1 MGIAHFIATTI
12 RIHSKRNRLEFIQ
25 PKWHFLVLE
34 VVVVVVVAVV
44 VVVEVAVVA
53 EVCTFLAKFEPAP
66 LAPHLGE
73 PILVQA

>member
-1 MGIAHFIATTI
+1 M
-12 RIHSKRNRLEFIQ
+12 
-25 PKWHFLVLE
+25 
-34 VVVVVVVAVV
+34 VVVVVAVV